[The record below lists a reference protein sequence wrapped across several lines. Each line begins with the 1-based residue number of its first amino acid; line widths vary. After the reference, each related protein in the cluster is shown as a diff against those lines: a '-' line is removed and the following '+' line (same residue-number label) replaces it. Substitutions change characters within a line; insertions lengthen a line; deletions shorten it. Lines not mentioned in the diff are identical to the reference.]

1 MNLTTPT
8 LQSTKRLLK
17 RSLALLTAIA
27 APSAL
32 YAQSCAMC
40 YQNANAA
47 GPRTAEAL
55 RHGILIMLFPPLFIF
70 AGIIVLAHRRSN
82 DTNDSGERRRH
93 LRFGALRRFPRRRS
107 LLGAQLPGHFTR
119 ILQLTPFALRASKTL
134 MHVQI

>member
-55 RHGILIMLFPPLFIF
+55 RHGILIMLFPPLLIF
-70 AGIIVLAHRRSN
+70 AGIIVLAHRRRN
-82 DTNDSGERRRH
+82 DTNDSSDDDSDSADSAVFDE
-93 LRFGALRRFPRRRS
+93 PSKDDRS
-107 LLGAQLPGHFTR
+107 
-119 ILQLTPFALRASKTL
+119 
-134 MHVQI
+134 